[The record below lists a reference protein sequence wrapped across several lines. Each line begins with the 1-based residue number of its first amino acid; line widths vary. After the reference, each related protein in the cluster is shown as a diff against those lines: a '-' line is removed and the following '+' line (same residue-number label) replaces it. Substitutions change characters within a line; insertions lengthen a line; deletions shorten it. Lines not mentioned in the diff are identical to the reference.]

1 MIFFIAIVVM
11 ALFLCAL
18 LPDNNPSGAI
28 MRILIFLAVLLFLF
42 PGQILGVL
50 IVLSA
55 LTGHTINPSH

>member
-28 MRILIFLAVLLFLF
+28 MRILIFLAV
-42 PGQILGVL
+42 
-50 IVLSA
+50 
-55 LTGHTINPSH
+55 PSPAKSSGYSSF